1 MHTSPSACRTNML
14 TMRRGCITTSLGT
27 MSLMWVVCKPGP
39 DPHEFKANYVCKR
52 AVSYYD
58 VYKQNKT
65 GELLLRRKN
74 SSEFIRTRI
83 GCDDAE

>member
-1 MHTSPSACRTNML
+1 
-14 TMRRGCITTSLGT
+14 MRLK
-27 MSLMWVVCKPGP
+27 V
-39 DPHEFKANYVCKR
+39 DYVGKR
-52 AVSYYD
+52 AVSHYD

>member
-1 MHTSPSACRTNML
+1 MVKDNKFLLTSTDSHA
-14 TMRRGCITTSLGT
+14 
-27 MSLMWVVCKPGP
+27 
-39 DPHEFKANYVCKR
+39 FKANYVCKR
-52 AVSYYD
+52 AVSHYD

-74 SSEFIRTRI
+74 SSEFIRTGI

>member
-1 MHTSPSACRTNML
+1 MHSRSTQQPKRTQRN
-14 TMRRGCITTSLGT
+14 
-27 MSLMWVVCKPGP
+27 
-39 DPHEFKANYVCKR
+39 R
-52 AVSYYD
+52 AVSHYD